1 MPYTG
6 GCGDLLRS
14 WLPVG
19 RAFCCTDY
27 KSRNCAFYGT
37 QGGPCG
43 IALGPSLRYV
53 ERMENNTPSSPV
65 GGTAPKRF
73 ADLPLEEKLE
83 AVVTWLEEHKATRV
97 VSIDMADQGSFAEA
111 LVIASAGSV
120 RHAQSLADGVGE
132 MCRARNFEY
141 LRMEGYT
148 AGQWIL
154 VDMNDI
160 IVNVFL
166 EPVRE
171 LYGLEAL
178 WGKAASLASART
190 GE

>member
-1 MPYTG
+1 MRWRGQYG
-6 GCGDLLRS
+6 LAR
-14 WLPVG
+14 
-19 RAFCCTDY
+19 FCARFSALAAC
-27 KSRNCAFYGT
+27 CA
-37 QGGPCG
+37 
-43 IALGPSLRYV
+43 IALAPSLRYV
-53 ERMENNTPSSPV
+53 QGMENNTPSSPV

-73 ADLPLEEKLE
+73 ADVSLEEKLA
-83 AVVTWLEEHKATRV
+83 AVVTWLEEHKAARV
-97 VSIDMADQGSFAEA
+97 VSIDMAEQGSFAEA
-111 LVIASAGSV
+111 LVIASATSV
-120 RHAQSLADGVGE
+120 RHAQSLADGIGE
-132 MCRARNFEY
+132 MCRARNYEY

-160 IVNVFL
+160 VVNVFL

-178 WGKAASLASART
+178 WGKAASLAEARS